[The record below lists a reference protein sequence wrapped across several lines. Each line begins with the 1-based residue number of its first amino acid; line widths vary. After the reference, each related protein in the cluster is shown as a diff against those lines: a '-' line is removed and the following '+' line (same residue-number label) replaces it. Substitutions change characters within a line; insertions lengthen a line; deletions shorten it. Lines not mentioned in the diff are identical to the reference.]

1 MAIAAIGA
9 IIAGASAAAAA
20 YAAGAAIAVAIGIG
34 VAVAAV
40 SGLMSYSMKE
50 SVPRFNSA
58 DTATTLGTTSDPA
71 SVIPIIY
78 GEQRTGTIN
87 VWKAVGVDTTYLVQV
102 FAICEGE
109 VDSFKNLYMDNQK
122 ILLDGTYRDGIL
134 DKGSIAAE
142 YQNFVEIEFSTGKP
156 YGHVFTLAQKY
167 LGNDVAG
174 WPDSATGNGIA
185 SVCVVMRKR
194 NTDLENQADILQPNS
209 QVAVDVRG
217 RLITD
222 LNTGGIV
229 PSNNGPSQAVDYLTN
244 ERYGLGIPLDKINLD
259 SFKQCAEH
267 AKLNS
272 LFSNGATDPNG
283 SFKENL
289 TQIAGAFNGIITESF
304 GLVTCVIDGPGVV
317 QYDFN
322 EDNINAGTVSLNDG
336 GTENYYNTLNVKY
349 QDPEIDYSDQ
359 VLRYP
364 SDVTNDGT
372 IAKDKR
378 IIAKD
383 ISYRFVKGKDQ
394 LDKIASIERSK
405 SLLQQVISFSS
416 TDAYTVQVWDIIRVN
431 FEELEL
437 TDSLWRVTNV
447 DRTME
452 KGAAGIVTITAA
464 EYIEEVYTDLDYAKD
479 PDNSG
484 SNITNKA
491 VLIPPKNLTVKAVAE
506 TALGRTLKVQWT
518 SEPDYNRAGYY
529 IQYSLAGKNS
539 WTQAGFTSGDYFL
552 IMSLD
557 PNQKFDIR
565 VCASGVVYRSD
576 WVYVNNVNPDVT
588 YNLPSVTGLRLVNA
602 VENQYT
608 TNKTQFEFAW
618 DDQSAQKFYVDDTLQ
633 TFGEV
638 FQYYEIKLEGQ
649 RPVICK
655 TKDLGFVYDFNMNLG
670 NGLSRELKV
679 SVTAYGHAGMKSDP
693 SIITVKNNQAPAIQ
707 GFTASNGPG
716 MLMCSWN
723 DPRDNIPEVPDFKGT
738 IVHIAKDQSFNEI
751 VHVYSSS
758 SPFLDNFPLED
769 GQFYVRAAWYDV
781 FGQDQITWSQA
792 TYIDMKWDIPWNDDM
807 KDQLEDLLD
816 LNNRVDGAI
825 DEALKLAK
833 EYTDTE
839 VIASEQKVVTELN
852 QTITTK
858 NTELYT
864 QITDETNGAINQA
877 ITIQEANFDGKL
889 NSAITKVEK
898 TQADDREATASSIS
912 QLKAETDS
920 AIASVST
927 EAKASVDELT
937 GTINSKWAVQTNADG
952 VVAGI
957 SMLAN
962 KNADGSKSSS
972 IIFNADKIAITNNN
986 TPEGAVPP
994 FMVADNKTYLQ
1005 DAMIRDASIGNAKI
1019 GYAAIDTAKIQDAAI
1034 NNAKIQDGA
1043 ITSAKIGNAQIG
1055 NAQIAYEISSDN
1067 WFPSGGTQ
1075 GWTIRKDGW
1084 ASFQNVNIRGN
1095 IQADSGYFAGEI
1107 RGGSGYFTGTVY
1119 ADRIEGD
1126 VIKMGHID
1134 PWTTVHIPAVNW
1146 NRVIAIPNL
1155 AISGRTYS
1163 GGAWGYGTAWINMTN
1178 GQEIVR
1184 TVTSAMSGSNGG
1196 TAIIYAGQA
1205 VDLSY
1210 GADLNHATAAR
1221 AVYFISK
1228 QQ

>member
-1 MAIAAIGA
+1 MAIVAIGA

-20 YAAGAAIAVAIGIG
+20 YAAGAALALAIGIG

-40 SGLMSYSMKE
+40 SALMSTQMAQN
-50 SVPRFNSA
+50 VPRFNST
-58 DTATTLGTTSDPA
+58 DTATTLGTTSDPS

-87 VWKAVGVDTTYLVQV
+87 VWKAVGVDTTYLVQI

-122 ILLDGTYRDGIL
+122 ILLDGVYKDGVL
-134 DKGSIAAE
+134 PKGSIAAE
-142 YQNFVEIEFSTGKP
+142 YQQYVEVEFSTGKP

-167 LGNDVAG
+167 LGNSDAG
-174 WPDSATGNGIA
+174 WPDSATGNNIA
-185 SVCVVMRKR
+185 ACCVVMRKR
-194 NTDLENQADILQPNS
+194 NSDLQNQADILQPNS
-209 QVAVDVRG
+209 QVSVDVRG

-222 LNTGGIV
+222 LNTGERV
-229 PSNNGPSQAVDYLTN
+229 SSNNGPSQIVDYLTN
-244 ERYGLGIPLDKINLD
+244 DRYGLGIQIDKIDLE
-259 SFKQCAEH
+259 SFKEAARY

-272 LFSNGATDPNG
+272 LFSDGATDPNG

-289 TQIAGAFNGIITESF
+289 TQLAGAFNGIITETF
-304 GLVTCVIDGPGVV
+304 GKVTCRIDGPDVV

-336 GTENYYNTLNVKY
+336 GSENYYNTLNVKY
-349 QDPEIDYSDQ
+349 QDPSIDYSDQ

-383 ISYRFVKGKDQ
+383 ISYRFVKSKSQ
-394 LDKIASIERSK
+394 LDKIASIERNK
-405 SLLQQVISFSS
+405 SLLKQVISFS
-416 TDAYTVQVWDIIRVN
+416 TADAYTAQVWDVIRVN
-431 FEELEL
+431 FSELEL
-437 TDSLWRVTNV
+437 VNSLWRITNI
-447 DRTME
+447 DRSMN
-452 KGAAGIVTITAA
+452 KGAAGIVTITAS
-464 EYIEEVYTDLDYAKD
+464 EYIEEVYTNLDYAKD
-479 PDNSG
+479 PDNTG
-484 SNITNKA
+484 SNIPNKS
-491 VLIPPKNLTVKAVAE
+491 VLIAPKNLTVKAVAE

-539 WTQAGFTSGDYFL
+539 WIQAGFTSGDYFL

-576 WVYVNNVNPDVT
+576 WVYVNNVNPEVM
-588 YNLPSVTGLRLVNA
+588 YNLPVVTGLHLVNA

-638 FQYYEIKLEGQ
+638 FQYYEIKIEGQ
-649 RPVICK
+649 RPVIYK

-693 SIITVKNNQAPAIQ
+693 AVITVKNNQAPAIQ

-723 DPRDNIPEVPDFKGT
+723 DPRDNKPEVPDFKGT

-769 GQFYVRAAWYDV
+769 GQFYVRSAWYDV
-781 FGQDQITWSQA
+781 FGQDQITWSESKF
-792 TYIDMKWDIPWNDDM
+792 IDMKWDIPWTDDM
-807 KDQLEDLLD
+807 KEQLNDLLD
-816 LNNRVDGAI
+816 LDKRVDGAI
-825 DEALKLAK
+825 DEALDLANK
-833 EYTDTE
+833 YTDTK
-839 VIASEQKVVTELN
+839 VTASEQKVTTELN

-858 NTELYT
+858 NTELHT
-864 QITDETNGAINQA
+864 QITNETNGAINQA
-877 ITIQEANFDGKL
+877 ISIQESNFDGKL

-898 TQADDREATASSIS
+898 TQADDRQATASSIN
-912 QLKAETDS
+912 QLKAETNT
-920 AIASVST
+920 AIATVSQ
-927 EAKASVDELT
+927 ESKASVDDLT

-962 KNADGSKSSS
+962 KNPDGSKQSS
-972 IIFNADKIAITNNN
+972 IVFNADKIAITNNN
-986 TPEGAVPP
+986 TPAGAVAP
-994 FMVADNKTYLQ
+994 FMVADNRVYM
-1005 DAMIRDASIGNAKI
+1005 DSAMIRNASIGSAQIADASINNAKI
-1019 GYAAIDTAKIQDAAI
+1019 QNGAI
-1034 NNAKIQDGA
+1034 NNAKIENGA
-1043 ITSAKIGNAQIG
+1043 ITTAKIGNAQIG
-1055 NAQIAYEISSDN
+1055 SAQIAYEISSDN

-1146 NRVIAIPNL
+1146 NRVISIPNL
-1155 AISGRTYS
+1155 SISGRTYS
-1163 GGAWGYGTAWINMTN
+1163 GGAWGYGTAWINMSN

-1196 TAIIYAGQA
+1196 TGIIYAGQA